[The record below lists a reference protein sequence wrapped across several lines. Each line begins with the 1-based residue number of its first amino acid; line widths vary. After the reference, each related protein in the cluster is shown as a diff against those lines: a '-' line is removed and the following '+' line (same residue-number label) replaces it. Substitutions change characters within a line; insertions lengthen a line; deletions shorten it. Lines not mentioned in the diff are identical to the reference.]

1 MQKLTQLFLTTL
13 LFTPLAGCKT
23 EPDYPTRS
31 KDLYKFGSVT
41 GSQGISLT
49 SHAREEQADPQGST
63 NVNKY
68 LWHGAL
74 ETLSFAPLASVDVQS
89 GIILTEWYQLE
100 GIQGEQYKT
109 SVHIKSK
116 ELRADALHVQTHK
129 KIRTASGWA
138 QKTVPPEVVDK
149 LENAILAQ
157 AKKLRNKE
165 RNS

>member
-1 MQKLTQLFLTTL
+1 MFLSRLLLTLTL
-13 LFTPLAGCKT
+13 LTPLAACKV

-41 GSQGISLT
+41 GSQGIALT
-49 SHAREEQADPQGST
+49 GKTQTERSDPQNAT

-74 ETLSFAPLASVDVQS
+74 ETLSFAPLSSVDVRS
-89 GIILTEWYQLE
+89 GVILTEWYQLE
-100 GIQGEQYKT
+100 GVRGEQYKT
-109 SVHIKSK
+109 TVHIKSK

-129 KIRTASGWA
+129 KIRTQAGWV
-138 QKTVPPEVVDK
+138 QKAVSPQVVDK